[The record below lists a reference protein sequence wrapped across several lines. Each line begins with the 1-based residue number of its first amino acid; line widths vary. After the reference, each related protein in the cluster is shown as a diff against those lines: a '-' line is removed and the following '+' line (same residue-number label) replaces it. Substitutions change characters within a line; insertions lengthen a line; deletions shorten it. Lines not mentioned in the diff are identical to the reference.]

1 MKEILIQVTLLNT
14 DIDNDVA
21 HDSELSIPSFLALAS
36 STSNS
41 MIDTSFHVTR
51 YDICRVSETG
61 RESEK
66 M

>member
-14 DIDNDVA
+14 DIDNDVV
-21 HDSELSIPSFLALAS
+21 HDSELSNPSFIALAS
-36 STSNS
+36 STPNS
-41 MIDTSFHVTR
+41 MIDNFHVTR